1 MISYILPVIA
11 VLVGFLLVYFLRP
24 SSSVGMKLLLAF
36 SGAFLLSITIFNLLP
51 EIFEVQHNSSHE
63 EHHHAKSI
71 GLFVMGGIL
80 LQIFLEFFSKGAEHG
95 HVHYNHKNEV
105 FPTVLLVSL
114 FIHAVLEGFPIH
126 NTHGLLAGIVVHKIP
141 VAMIISL
148 FLLESSLSKFS
159 IAAFLVLF
167 SFATPIGTFMSANFE
182 MLNQFYSE
190 ITAVVVGIFLHIS
203 TTILFE
209 TTEGHKLNI
218 AKLGTIILAVVLA
231 YFI

>member
-1 MISYILPVIA
+1 MINYILPVIA
-11 VLVGFLLVYFLRP
+11 VLTGFLLVYFLRP
-24 SSSVGMKLLLAF
+24 SSSVGIKLLLAF

-51 EIFEVQHNSSHE
+51 EIFED
-63 EHHHAKSI
+63 HHHSKTV
-71 GLFVMGGIL
+71 GLYVIGGIL

-95 HVHYNHKNEV
+95 HVHSTSKSDV
-105 FPTVLLVSL
+105 FPIVLLISL
-114 FIHAVLEGFPIH
+114 FIHALLEGFPIH

-148 FLLESSLSKFS
+148 FLLESSLSKVS
-159 IAAFLVLF
+159 ITIFLVLF
-167 SFATPIGTFMSANFE
+167 SCATPFGTFISSNFE
-182 MLNQFYSE
+182 VLNQFYAE

-218 AKLGTIILAVVLA
+218 AKLGTIILAVILA